1 MNYYIINNIA
11 LQSDIELNES
21 NGYPSATKITAT
33 AYNNLL
39 KGSHIIENN
48 KVVLKPVYVPSLAEL
63 KQTKLSQLD
72 AYIYSILSS
81 GYTDTV
87 TGWVLFTSENDVS
100 NYATLKNAIVDM
112 SANAVVEIGTYQGW
126 QTSTKSVVYPLLVRY
141 SAYMLPITTNYLKL
155 KSYIEY
161 AQDEATLEQITW

>member
-1 MNYYIINNIA
+1 MNYYIINSIA
-11 LQSDIELNES
+11 LQSDIELGS
-21 NGYPSATKITAT
+21 DNGYPSATQITAN
-33 AYNNLL
+33 AYNNLQ
-39 KGSHIIENN
+39 KGTHIIENN

-63 KQTKLSQLD
+63 KQAKLSQLD
-72 AYIYSILSS
+72 AYIYSILSV
-81 GYTDTV
+81 GYTDAT

-141 SAYMLPITTNYLKL
+141 SAYMLPITTNYMKL

-161 AQDEATLEQITW
+161 APDEATLEQIAW